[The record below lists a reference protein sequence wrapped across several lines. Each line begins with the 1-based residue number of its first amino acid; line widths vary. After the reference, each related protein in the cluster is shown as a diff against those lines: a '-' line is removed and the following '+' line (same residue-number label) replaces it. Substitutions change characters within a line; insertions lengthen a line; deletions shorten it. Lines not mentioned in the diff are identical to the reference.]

1 MSARPSTTRT
11 TDRWYDALG
20 PAMRRGDDD
29 QWLLLK
35 LVKAVGD
42 RLAPVDELVSDRPG
56 YPGWSLAGDLDR
68 TPFVGALGMFVGVRY
83 RGDLTDAEN
92 RQRIRDRPESRR
104 GTPGYI
110 RAVAREHLTG
120 ARRVELFER
129 DGGHHRHIRV
139 RVFAADLAAPDEA
152 ALTAALERAIPWR
165 FKLTVDV
172 AVGWTVDQ
180 LTANVATVDDLT
192 ADFATVDDV
201 TYHQLGE

>member
-1 MSARPSTTRT
+1 MSARPSTSRT
-11 TDRWYDALG
+11 TDRWYDGLG

-29 QWLLLK
+29 EWLLLK
-35 LVKAVGD
+35 LVKVLGD

-56 YPGWSLAGDLDR
+56 YPGWSLAGDLNR

-83 RGDLTDAEN
+83 RGDLTEAEN

-110 RAVAREHLTG
+110 RAVAREHLIG
-120 ARRVELFER
+120 GKRVELYER
-129 DGGHHRHIRV
+129 DGGHHRHVRI
-139 RVFAADLAAPDEA
+139 RVFAADLADDETRLQA
-152 ALTAALERAIPWR
+152 ALKRALPWR
-165 FKLTVDV
+165 YKLTLDV

-192 ADFATVDDV
+192 AMFDTVDEV
-201 TYHQLGE
+201 TYHQLEE